1 MSTESAILVGF
12 SRAQEQ
18 RHLGNLI
25 VSTST
30 PICKVINVKSNMPI
44 LTIGFNLF
52 LLLIL
57 SFSTLITACILVKKN
72 RRPASNKK
80 NANNKKPK
88 SKDPVMMKDLV
99 GLRVSFSTKSEIAE
113 NPLSRPKAIKIDL
126 NSLSNLIIYITL
138 FSALLNMP
146 SLITRNIY
154 MFSVNIQHE
163 EPGSESDWSSWQA
176 QILNLCDKLDY
187 LLLFSSSHKFFIFI
201 FKCNL
206 IRIPTERF
214 CRIRCN
220 FL

>member
-1 MSTESAILVGF
+1 
-12 SRAQEQ
+12 
-18 RHLGNLI
+18 
-25 VSTST
+25 
-30 PICKVINVKSNMPI
+30 MPWT
-44 LTIGFNLF
+44 LQ
-52 LLLIL
+52 
-57 SFSTLITACILVKKN
+57 LITACILVKKN
-72 RRPASNKK
+72 RRPASNK
-80 NANNKKPK
+80 NANNKISN

-99 GLRVSFSTKSEIAE
+99 GLRVSFSAKAEIAE
-113 NPLSRPKAIKIDL
+113 NPLSRPKAIKIDV
-126 NSLSNLIIYITL
+126 NSLSNLIICITL

-176 QILNLCDKLDY
+176 QILSLCDKLDY